1 METPA
6 QGVECIDCVQHPGE
20 TIFVPSGWWHVVL
33 NLDTTVA
40 VTQNFASSRNFH
52 LVWPITARSRP
63 RLASAVRGLP
73 RPFLAVR
80 AAAAVTGVPPMRMR
94 RLLHART

>member
-1 METPA
+1 METPG
-6 QGVECIDCVQHPGE
+6 QGVECIDCVQRPGE

-63 RLASAVRGLP
+63 RLASAVRGLLL

-80 AAAAVTGVPPMRMR
+80 AAAVTGVSPLRMR